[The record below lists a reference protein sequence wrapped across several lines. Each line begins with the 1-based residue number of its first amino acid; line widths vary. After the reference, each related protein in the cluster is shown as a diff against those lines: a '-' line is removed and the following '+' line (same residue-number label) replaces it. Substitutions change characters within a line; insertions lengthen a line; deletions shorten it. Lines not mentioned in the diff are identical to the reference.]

1 MLEEAKLL
9 VFQKEIEQATLK
21 IIEIMSLPDLNLEE
35 REQHVEIKNR
45 IKESFELPQVQF
57 PTNMKFQNEEIEKMK
72 LLMEQEQGLRLPIP
86 MIPTVKPFPNHKM
99 LY

>member
-1 MLEEAKLL
+1 
-9 VFQKEIEQATLK
+9 
-21 IIEIMSLPDLNLEE
+21 MSLPDLNLEE

-72 LLMEQEQGLRLPIP
+72 LLMEQE
-86 MIPTVKPFPNHKM
+86 
-99 LY
+99 